1 MKNIDQAQYK
11 CVLYRKT
18 HNLIVLKEKK
28 VKLNKIKFD
37 IARART
43 CKGTKELEAAGIP
56 RGTLCTAMS
65 GKSVRPETIGRI
77 AKALGGRCNR
87 NY

>member
-1 MKNIDQAQYK
+1 MCIIQKNTQFNCIK
-11 CVLYRKT
+11 G
-18 HNLIVLKEKK
+18 EK

-56 RGTLCTAMS
+56 RGTFCTAMS

-77 AKALGGRCNR
+77 AKALGVDVTEIIDDINE
-87 NY
+87 

>member
-1 MKNIDQAQYK
+1 MCIIQ
-11 CVLYRKT
+11 KT
-18 HNLIVLKEKK
+18 HNLIVLKEEK

-77 AKALGGRCNR
+77 AKALGVDVTEIIDDINE
-87 NY
+87 